1 MKFIIAI
8 VLLFALAVIVL
19 MLRSGPRVTHIE
31 HRRDEI
37 DERDH
42 RKDGDDA

>member
-8 VLLFALAVIVL
+8 ILLFALAVIVL
-19 MLRSGPRVTHIE
+19 MLRGSGPRVTHIE

-37 DERDH
+37 DER
-42 RKDGDDA
+42 KAGDDA

>member
-19 MLRSGPRVTHIE
+19 MLRGSGPRVTHIE

-37 DERDH
+37 DDDEGRD
-42 RKDGDDA
+42 